1 MTVPNPVDEPSDAE
15 LIGRVLFGQRDV
27 YERIVERYQG
37 PLYRYALAS
46 IRDSDSAA
54 DLVQDTFVRAY
65 SSLARCRDRE
75 RFAAWLFRILRNRCI
90 DHQKEHRRR
99 DVPLDE
105 RSEYATS
112 LGTPERDMDQSLLRD
127 ALENALSSLP
137 EAQREAFLLKHVQGL
152 SYEEIAEILEV
163 GTSALKM
170 RVARARDALQGTLRG
185 LGYERNGVM

>member
-15 LIGRVLFGQRDV
+15 LIGRVLSGQRDV